1 MPDDPYRPYPVTNPD
16 DELARLAQQGQRRIQ
31 AAAAGQS
38 QHVQVEGSRH
48 LRVAVGAVR
57 GSTVRRAFLVLA
69 ALGVLTLIAG
79 FALVVANGDPVFV
92 PLLPLG
98 FASAMGGFM
107 VYVFMPPVAS
117 RAAMEAERAWVAALP
132 FAFEGYFETLSA
144 EPSAVCKLRIELVWQ
159 TVGAD
164 PATLQGVVGLL
175 DTDARVTQAAADVAT
190 ITSGV
195 VSGATGIRIN
205 RVPVHRN
212 HRVATYLHRLVEVV
226 LLPVHRNRPLARVS
240 VSRGW

>member
-1 MPDDPYRPYPVTNPD
+1 MSNDPYRPQQGTNPD

-38 QHVQVEGSRH
+38 QVERVEGSRH

-57 GSTVRRAFLVLA
+57 GSTFRRAFLVLA
-69 ALGVLTLIAG
+69 LLGLLTLIAG
-79 FALVVANGDPVFV
+79 FALVVALGDLAFV

-98 FASAMGGFM
+98 FAAAMGGFM
-107 VYVFMPPVAS
+107 TFVFVPPLAS
-117 RAAMEAERAWVAALP
+117 QAAMAAERAWVASLP
-132 FAFEGYFETLSA
+132 FELEGYFEVLAA
-144 EPSAVCKLRIELVWQ
+144 EPSAVCKLRVELVWQ

-175 DTDARVTQAAADVAT
+175 DTDARVTERAADAAT

-212 HRVATYLHRLVEVV
+212 HRVAAYLHRLVDVV

-240 VSRGW
+240 VTRGW